1 MFLKN
6 FTKMIFAMNY
16 SDDNQNPEYRSFS
29 RVQSYSDDNPY
40 SLTANAYSN
49 RNDVQNYK
57 IIYSRLELGTSNTPV
72 EYDQY
77 AMGSILDRTEA
88 FDTIT
93 VKRTYGL
100 YGDASLEIFFI
111 VTCTPKTDLTIKE
124 VGLSK
129 PIFQNNTEKG
139 RFLIYREVLETPI
152 QLTAGQERSFAIKI
166 KYDFAQ

>member
-29 RVQSYSDDNPY
+29 RVQSYTGQLY
-40 SLTANAYSN
+40 SLTANAFSH

-57 IIYSRLELGTSNTPV
+57 IIYSRLELGASNTPV

-77 AMGSILDRTEA
+77 AMGSILDRTET

-100 YGDASLEIFFI
+100 YEDGSLEIFFI

-129 PIFQNNTEKG
+129 PIFQNDTEQG

-152 QLTAGQERSFAIKI
+152 QLTAGQERSFAVKI

>member
-16 SDDNQNPEYRSFS
+16 SDDDREPQYRSFS
-29 RVQSYSDDNPY
+29 RVQSFEGELF
-40 SLTANAYSN
+40 SLTANAYSYQS
-49 RNDVQNYK
+49 DIQNYK

-77 AMGSILDRTEA
+77 AMGSILDRTET

-100 YGDASLEIFFI
+100 YEDGSLEIFFI

-129 PIFQNNTEKG
+129 SIFQNNTERG

>member
-16 SDDNQNPEYRSFS
+16 SDDNREPQYRTFS
-29 RVQSYSDDNPY
+29 RVQSFEGRPW
-40 SLTANAYSN
+40 SLTADAYGYI
-49 RNDVQNYK
+49 NDVQNYK

-77 AMGSILDRTEA
+77 AMGSILDQTND
-88 FDTIT
+88 FDTYT
-93 VKRTYGL
+93 VKKTYGL
-100 YGDASLEIFFI
+100 YEDGSLEIFFI

-129 PIFQNNTEKG
+129 PIFQHNTEQG

-152 QLTAGQERSFAIKI
+152 QLTVGQERSFAIKI

>member
-16 SDDNQNPEYRSFS
+16 SDDNQNPEYRPFS
-29 RVQSYSDDNPY
+29 RVQSYTGRPY
-40 SLTANAYSN
+40 SLTANAYSYV
-49 RNDVQNYK
+49 NDVQNYK
-57 IIYSRLELGTSNTPV
+57 IIYSRLELGASNIPV

-100 YGDASLEIFFI
+100 YEDGSLEMFCI

-129 PIFQNNTEKG
+129 PIFQNNTEQG